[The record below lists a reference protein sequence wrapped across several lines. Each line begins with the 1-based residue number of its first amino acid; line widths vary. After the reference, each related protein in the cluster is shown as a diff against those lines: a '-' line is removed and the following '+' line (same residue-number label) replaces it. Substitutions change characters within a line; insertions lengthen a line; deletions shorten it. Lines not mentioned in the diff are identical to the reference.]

1 MEAIDPAR
9 LLSLCA
15 QPRFADARRAASLQI
30 IEDHKSNR
38 LLNSVFSDRGR
49 FMIGMMMQYLHHV
62 RLDGEADTGL
72 TVSRLRALC
81 VQTGFSSP
89 GRATAMLGLM
99 RFARYLTAR
108 RAPHDRRQQVFVP
121 TERLVALQRKRWTR
135 HLTAL
140 SIIMPEGALGLERM
154 GEPWFEAALL
164 RHMVSAIVANGLRFA
179 SYVPEIASYFER
191 TAALITL
198 VQLSELAYA
207 SDGLAETS
215 VSQLASQF
223 GVARAQIRKILDH
236 AANDGLI
243 QRASGSRD
251 PILVLPPLVEAIDRF
266 FAVSFLHTASCVRA
280 ALAERVEISAATPNL
295 VSLDQT

>member
-1 MEAIDPAR
+1 MDAIDPAR
-9 LLSLCA
+9 PASLCA
-15 QPRFADARRAASLQI
+15 QPRFAEARRAASLQI
-30 IEDHKSNR
+30 IEDHKGNR

-62 RLDGEADTGL
+62 RLEGEAEAGL
-72 TVSRLRALC
+72 TVGRLRALC

-108 RAPHDRRQQVFVP
+108 RAPHDRRQQMFVP

-140 SIIMPEGALGLERM
+140 SIIMPEGALGLAQM
-154 GEPWFEAALL
+154 GQPSFEAALL
-164 RHMVSAIVANGLRFA
+164 RHMVSAIVVDGLRFG
-179 SYVPEIASYFER
+179 SYVPEIAAYFER

-198 VQLSELAYA
+198 VQLSELAYV
-207 SDGLAETS
+207 SGGSAETT

-223 GVARAQIRKILDH
+223 GVARAQIRKILDD
-236 AANDGLI
+236 AATDGLI

-251 PILVLPPLVEAIDRF
+251 PIIVLPELTVAIDRF
-266 FAVSFLHTASCVRA
+266 FAVSFLHTASCVRL
-280 ALAERVEISAATPNL
+280 ALAEQAGVTVAGSDL
-295 VSLDQT
+295 VPASV